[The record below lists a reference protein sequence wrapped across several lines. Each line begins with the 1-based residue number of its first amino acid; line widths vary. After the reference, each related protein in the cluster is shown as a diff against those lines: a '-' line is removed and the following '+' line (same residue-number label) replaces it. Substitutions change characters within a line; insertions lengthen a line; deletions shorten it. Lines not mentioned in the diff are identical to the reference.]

1 MERRILIVDDNADAA
16 ESLAMLL
23 RDMGHGVEVALSG
36 DAALAAVRSLRPDII
51 FLDLVLGDI
60 EGWELARLLKQEPGM
75 ASTRIVA
82 VTAYGSEFDRL
93 RSLQAGCEAHLVKPV
108 APRVLER
115 LLA

>member
-1 MERRILIVDDNADAA
+1 MQRSVLIIDDNADAA

-23 RDMGHGVEVALSG
+23 RDMGHRVTVALSG
-36 DAALAAVRSLRPDII
+36 DAALAAVRSSRPEVI

-60 EGWELARLLKQEPGM
+60 EGWELAQLLKKEPGM
-75 ASTRIVA
+75 ESTRILA
-82 VTAYGSEFDRL
+82 LTAYGSEFDRL

>member
-1 MERRILIVDDNADAA
+1 MERRILIVDDNVDAA

-23 RDMGHGVEVALSG
+23 RDMGHRAEVALSG
-36 DAALAAVRSLRPDII
+36 DAALAAVRRAPPDVI

-60 EGWELARLLKQEPGM
+60 EGWELARLIRQEPGM
-75 ASTRIVA
+75 QSTRILA
-82 VTAYGSEFDRL
+82 LTAYGSEFDRL
-93 RSLQAGCEAHLVKPV
+93 RSLEAGCEAHLLKPV

>member
-23 RDMGHGVEVALSG
+23 RDMGHRAEVALSG
-36 DAALAAVRSLRPDII
+36 DAALAAVRRAPPDVI

-60 EGWELARLLKQEPGM
+60 EGWELARLIRQEPGM
-75 ASTRIVA
+75 QSTRILA
-82 VTAYGSEFDRL
+82 LTAYGSEFDRL
-93 RSLQAGCEAHLVKPV
+93 RSLEAGCEAHLLKPV

>member
-1 MERRILIVDDNADAA
+1 MD
-16 ESLAMLL
+16 
-23 RDMGHGVEVALSG
+23 
-36 DAALAAVRSLRPDII
+36 
-51 FLDLVLGDI
+51 
-60 EGWELARLLKQEPGM
+60 
-75 ASTRIVA
+75 STRIVA